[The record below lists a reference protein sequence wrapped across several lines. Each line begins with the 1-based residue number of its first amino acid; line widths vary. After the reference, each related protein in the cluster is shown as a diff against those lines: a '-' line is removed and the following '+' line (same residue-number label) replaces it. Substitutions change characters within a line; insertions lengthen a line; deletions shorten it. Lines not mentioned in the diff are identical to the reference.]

1 MVYRQPPIRKNNV
14 KASRGWSQRHRSTKY
29 HRDLLRTRGKAGPK
43 PRFPLFEFF
52 YYAKKRNHKVLVQV
66 LIKFSVDVFLYA
78 GEAHDVVYCLL
89 EIRCVLITLL

>member
-52 YYAKKRNHKVLVQV
+52 NYAKKRNHKVLVQV
-66 LIKFSVDVFLYA
+66 LIKYSVDVAVLFDGWLASLVQFNHCQNYYA
-78 GEAHDVVYCLL
+78 WLK
-89 EIRCVLITLL
+89 